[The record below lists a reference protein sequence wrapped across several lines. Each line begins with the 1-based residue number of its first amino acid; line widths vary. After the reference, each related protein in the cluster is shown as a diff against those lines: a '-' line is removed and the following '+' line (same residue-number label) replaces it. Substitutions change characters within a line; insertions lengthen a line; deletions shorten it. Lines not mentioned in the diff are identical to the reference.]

1 MVQRVIQAVLGSMPA
16 ITHQEILPPRP
27 LWLGRQDS
35 NLGMAESK
43 STYSAFDFKGYSE
56 KIEEFGPFLINRL
69 ARLSECA
76 VTAAQAIWCS
86 LLHRHHIVG
95 LLDCECQCEKCGRLW
110 VIN

>member
-1 MVQRVIQAVLGSMPA
+1 MLSVQYLD
-16 ITHQEILPPRP
+16 
-27 LWLGRQDS
+27 WLGRQDS
-35 NLGMAESK
+35 N
-43 STYSAFDFKGYSE
+43 
-56 KIEEFGPFLINRL
+56 IEEFGPFLINRL